1 MKLSHRP
8 ENTHLYLKTQ
18 LEIKKYS
25 LRSIKNDDWAIYA
38 LALNKS
44 RLEAPLKT
52 KSGKKKLYNFLSR
65 FLVEKL
71 PLSDV
76 ERNVEMRA
84 SSPRSN

>member
-1 MKLSHRP
+1 M
-8 ENTHLYLKTQ
+8 KTQ

-52 KSGKKKLYNFLSR
+52 KGGKKKLYNFLSR

>member
-1 MKLSHRP
+1 MKLSHPP
-8 ENTHLYLKTQ
+8 ENTRLYLKTQ
-18 LEIKKYS
+18 LEIKKYF
-25 LRSIKNDDWAIYA
+25 LTSIKNDDWAIYA

-44 RLEAPLKT
+44 RVEARLKT